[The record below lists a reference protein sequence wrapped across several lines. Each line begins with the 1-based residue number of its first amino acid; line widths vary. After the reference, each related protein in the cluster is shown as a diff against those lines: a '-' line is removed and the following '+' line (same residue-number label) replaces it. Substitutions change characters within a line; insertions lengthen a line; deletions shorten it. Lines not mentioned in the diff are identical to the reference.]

1 MTPLSIIVTILMV
14 VIILAVSIMVLFNM
28 GCISSVVYSNL
39 LFWLA
44 CIPVRSTVVYAAS
57 QKMKYTPYLTGL
69 FSIGFLQTF
78 AREQYRMYNGGLA
91 NDGKLGYGAGPITGM
106 PVYWHDKRLIHG
118 VLYGLYTLLHKYENS
133 HFILLADLFV
143 GMSTNVLNNIP
154 R

>member
-14 VIILAVSIMVLFNM
+14 VIILAVSIMVLFKM

-69 FSIGFLQTF
+69 FSIGFLQKF
-78 AREQYRMYNGGLA
+78 AFEQYRLNTGGLA
-91 NDGKLGYGAGPITGM
+91 NNGELGYGVSAINT
-106 PVYWHDKRLIHG
+106 PVYWHDARLIHG
-118 VLYGLYTLLHKYENS
+118 LLYGLYTMLHKYENS
-133 HFILLADLFV
+133 YFILLADLFV
-143 GMSTNVLNNIP
+143 GMSTNVSHNTLY
-154 R
+154 